1 MNEQLIEDCPLLV
14 KQSKMQDWTLGL
26 ASHCY
31 TRGLVCSKTGSL
43 IKLEWHLVERTPSS
57 VPKRPLLFSC
67 KDQPHT
73 IDYSLRNNLKC
84 QKFPSSQN
92 IKDSGK
98 TFLDR
103 AIYLNWHQKLM
114 GSILGPSSNPGFSWK
129 SVQ

>member
-14 KQSKMQDWTLGL
+14 KHSKMQEGTLGL

-31 TRGLVCSKTGSL
+31 TRHLVCSRTGSL
-43 IKLEWHLVERTPSS
+43 IKLEWHLVERTPPSG
-57 VPKRPLLFSC
+57 PKGPLLISC
-67 KDQPHT
+67 KDQPHN

-84 QKFPSSQN
+84 QKIPSSQN
-92 IKDSGK
+92 IKESGK
-98 TFLDR
+98 KFLDP
-103 AIYLNWHQKLM
+103 AINLNWHQKLM